1 MNAYQHFAARFLGAP
16 ERRFLEDD
24 DGALYT
30 YGDLDRATARVAA
43 FLGELGLSPGAR
55 VAAQIDKSPQAVFLY
70 LGVLRA
76 GFCFLPLN
84 TAYQEAEL
92 TYFLSNAEPE
102 VVICRPEAAAL
113 FERLGS
119 AVKVRRV
126 LTLGARGEGT
136 LADALKGTTVT
147 TAVGAPATTAF
158 AAQAVSHDD
167 PAVLIYTSGTTG
179 RSKGAILTHGNLT
192 SNADVL
198 CEAWQLTADDVLI
211 HALPMFHVHGLF
223 VALHPLLCA
232 GARLL
237 FQRTFDPEQVL
248 GALPRATV
256 LMGVPTFYTR
266 LLVEPQLT
274 PARCA
279 KIRLFVSGSAPLL
292 EATFRAFAERT
303 GHTILE
309 RYGMSE
315 AGMITSNPYR
325 GERRA
330 GTVGRPLPGIALRV
344 VGENGREIPRGQAGG
359 IEIRGPNVFAGYLG
373 MPEQTRQDFT
383 EDGYFK
389 TGDVGTLSDDGYVA
403 IVGRSK
409 DIVIT
414 GGYNVYPKEIEL
426 LLDAFPEVEES
437 AVVGVPHDDFGEAV
451 TAVVVLKSK
460 GRLSEKDIV
469 ARLKSMIASYKVP
482 RRVHFVKELPRNA
495 MGKVEKKRL
504 REQLVGSPG

>member
-1 MNAYQHFAARFLGAP
+1 MNAYQHFARTFLRSP
-16 ERRFLEDD
+16 ERLFLEDE
-24 DGALYT
+24 DGTTYT
-30 YGDLDRATARVAA
+30 CADLDRETARVAA
-43 FLGELGLSPGAR
+43 WLTELGVLRGAR
-55 VAAQIDKSPQAVFLY
+55 VAAQIDKSPQGVFLY

-76 GFCFLPLN
+76 GLCFLPLN

-92 TYFLSNAEPE
+92 AYFLSNAEPD
-102 VVICRPEAAAL
+102 VVICRPEAASL
-113 FERLGS
+113 FERLATIS
-119 AVKVRRV
+119 KVRRV

-136 LADALKGTTVT
+136 LAGELKDAPTSF
-147 TAVGAPATTAF
+147 ATPPM
-158 AAQAVSHDD
+158 SIDD

-179 RSKGAILTHGNLT
+179 RSKGAVVTHGNLT

-198 CEAWQLTADDVLI
+198 CDAWGITSDDVLI
-211 HALPMFHVHGLF
+211 HALPVFHVHGLF

-237 FQRTFDPEQVL
+237 FQRKFDPKQVL
-248 GALPRATV
+248 GALARATL

-266 LLVEPQLT
+266 LLAETELS
-274 PARCA
+274 RELCA
-279 KIRLFVSGSAPLL
+279 KMRLFVSGSAPLL

-315 AGMITSNPYR
+315 AGMITSNPYA

-330 GTVGRPLPGIALRV
+330 GTVGKPLPGIALRV
-344 VGENGREIPRGQAGG
+344 VDENGRELPRGKPGG
-359 IEIRGPNVFAGYLG
+359 IEIRGPNVFSGYFR
-373 MPEQTRQDFT
+373 MPEQTRAEFT
-383 EDGYFK
+383 ADAYFK
-389 TGDVGTLSDDGYVA
+389 TGDIGTMSDDGYVS

-409 DIVIT
+409 DVVIT

-437 AVVGVPHDDFGEAV
+437 AVVGVADHDLGEAV
-451 TAVVVLKSK
+451 TAVVVL
-460 GRLSEKDIV
+460 RPRAVLTEEEVV
-469 ARLKSMIASYKVP
+469 ARLKAGIASYKVP
-482 RRVHFVKELPRNA
+482 RRVHFAKELPRNA

-504 REQLVGSPG
+504 REQLVGPLG

>member
-1 MNAYQHFAARFLGAP
+1 MNAYQHFATRFLRAP
-16 ERRFLEDD
+16 ERLFLEDKN
-24 DGALYT
+24 GATYT
-30 YGDLDRATARVAA
+30 YADLDRETARIAA
-43 FLGELGLSPGAR
+43 LLARLGLSRGAR
-55 VAAQIDKSPQAVFLY
+55 VAAQVDKSPQGLFLY

-92 TYFLSNAEPE
+92 AYFLRNAEPE
-102 VVICRPEAAAL
+102 VVICRPDAAAL
-113 FERLGS
+113 FQRLGRD
-119 AVKVRRV
+119 AHVRRV

-136 LADALKGTTVT
+136 LIDELENAPPPWGT
-147 TAVGAPATTAF
+147 ATM
-158 AAQAVSHDD
+158 SSDD

-179 RSKGAILTHGNLT
+179 RSKGAVLTHGNLT

-198 CEAWQLTADDVLI
+198 CEAWHFTADDVLI
-211 HALPMFHVHGLF
+211 HALPIFHVHGLF
-223 VALHPLLCA
+223 VALHPLICA

-237 FQRTFDPEQVL
+237 LHRKFDPKQVL
-248 GALPRATV
+248 DALPRATV

-266 LLVEPQLT
+266 LLAERELSREHCS
-274 PARCA
+274 AM
-279 KIRLFVSGSAPLL
+279 RLFTSGSAPLL

-315 AGMITSNPYR
+315 AGMITSNPYA

-330 GTVGRPLPGIALRV
+330 GTVGKPLPGVTLRV
-344 VGENGREIPRGQAGG
+344 AGENARELPRGQAGD
-359 IEIRGPNVFAGYLG
+359 IEIRGANVFAGYLG

-383 EDGYFK
+383 ADGYFK
-389 TGDVGTLSDDGYVA
+389 TGDVGMVSEDGYVS

-409 DIVIT
+409 DIVIS

-426 LLDAFPEVEES
+426 VLDAFAEVEES
-437 AVVGVPHDDFGEAV
+437 AVVGVPHEDLGEAV
-451 TAVVVLKSK
+451 TAVVVLKA
-460 GRLSEKDIV
+460 GCALTELEMI
-469 ARLKSMIASYKVP
+469 ARLKPMIAAYKVP
-482 RRVHFVKELPRNA
+482 RRVHVVQELPRNA

-504 REQLVGSPG
+504 REQLVGPLGSSPLSRT